1 MFGRI
6 AREHTMHIT
15 IAGSGN
21 VGRALAGGWLKTGH
35 RVTFATR
42 DVAGDKA
49 GELREQGFGVAPL
62 NDAATSTDVIVL
74 AVPWAAVEATI
85 RSLGDFAGKVLID
98 TTDPL
103 KSGRELAIGFGDSGG
118 ETVARLAP
126 SARVVKAFSTT
137 GSRNMADSN
146 YPGGKLMMAL
156 AGDDTPA
163 KQIVMA
169 LVADLGFDPI
179 DTGPL
184 GMSRYLEPLAMLWIN
199 LAYTQQ
205 LGPNIGFALLRR

>member
-1 MFGRI
+1 
-6 AREHTMHIT
+6 MHIT

-21 VGRALAGGWLKTGH
+21 VGRGLASGWLKTGH
-35 RVTFATR
+35 SVTFATR
-42 DVAGDKA
+42 DAAGEKA
-49 GELREQGFGVAPL
+49 GELRKEGFGVVPL

>member
-1 MFGRI
+1 
-6 AREHTMHIT
+6 MHIT

-49 GELREQGFGVAPL
+49 GELREQGFGVVPL

-118 ETVARLAP
+118 
-126 SARVVKAFSTT
+126 
-137 GSRNMADSN
+137 
-146 YPGGKLMMAL
+146 
-156 AGDDTPA
+156 
-163 KQIVMA
+163 
-169 LVADLGFDPI
+169 
-179 DTGPL
+179 GP
-184 GMSRYLEPLAMLWIN
+184 
-199 LAYTQQ
+199 
-205 LGPNIGFALLRR
+205 

>member
-1 MFGRI
+1 M
-6 AREHTMHIT
+6 
-15 IAGSGN
+15 
-21 VGRALAGGWLKTGH
+21 
-35 RVTFATR
+35 
-42 DVAGDKA
+42 
-49 GELREQGFGVAPL
+49 
-62 NDAATSTDVIVL
+62 
-74 AVPWAAVEATI
+74 
-85 RSLGDFAGKVLID
+85 LID

-103 KSGRELAIGFGDSGG
+103 KSERELAIGFGDSGG

-126 SARVVKAFSTT
+126 SAHVVKAFSTT
-137 GSRNMADSN
+137 GFRNMADSG

-163 KQIVMA
+163 KQIVIA

-184 GMSRYLEPLAMLWIN
+184 AMSRYLEPLAMLWIN

-205 LGPNIGFALLRR
+205 LGPKIGFALLRR

>member
-1 MFGRI
+1 
-6 AREHTMHIT
+6 MHIT

-42 DVAGDKA
+42 DATGEKA
-49 GELREQGFGVAPL
+49 AELRAQGFGVVPL
-62 NDAATSTDVIVL
+62 KDAATDADVIVL
-74 AVPWAAVEATI
+74 TVPWAAVEATI
-85 RSLGDFAGKVLID
+85 RSLGDIAGKVLID

-103 KSGRELAIGFGDSGG
+103 TSGRELAIGFGDSGG
-118 ETVARLAP
+118 ETVARLAT

-137 GSRNMADSN
+137 GARNMADSN

-163 KQIVMA
+163 KQIVMT

-184 GMSRYLEPLAMLWIN
+184 SMARYLEPLAMLWIN